1 MTSKP
6 IACLLAGAALFGTAR
21 AADLVPVHITVL
33 ADLDDDLYNAR
44 SGMGGGA
51 ATRMAGADCGGTVL
65 GGPVVVDAVNDH
77 NRAAEAPGLAAQAYD
92 AGADLL
98 MDVQNSPIAAAV
110 SKVATARHKLAIS
123 TGSANPGLTRAA
135 CSRYFYHYS
144 FDLPSIATATAT
156 YLASLPGNRRW
167 AMVAEDTGFGKGV
180 AAVMSPVV
188 AAHGAEVVKSIV
200 VPASTTDFSPAL
212 AEVRDAS
219 PDVVAVFSDG
229 AKGDDGVADVTRAA
243 LKATT
248 TTGLLYL
255 SDVDRVKDGY
265 AGVVAAVPWYW
276 NLDLGGPLR
285 GEPRWPP
292 PHRGPGGRLFGDDAM
307 VDRGPRGRHHGRGC
321 RDARPRRAQ
330 IRRHVRARRRVP
342 GQRSHGGARPLRRS
356 GQAIRAIDRAA
367 CLVRGPGDGSRR
379 DRVPR
384 GTGLQDAG
392 LMPPVR
398 SRPIRRRPPSAA
410 PTPRSRAGHPAKSVR
425 SLRDADFSFCSNAAR
440 AGDPLPGRP
449 LAPIGSSHRRAPCPD
464 RAPA

>member
-21 AADLVPVHITVL
+21 AADLVPVHITVM

-44 SGMGGGA
+44 SGMGGVD
-51 ATRMAGADCGGTVL
+51 ATRMAVADFWGTVL
-65 GGPVVVDAVNDH
+65 GRPIVVDAVNDH

-144 FDLPSIATATAT
+144 FDLPSIATATAA
-156 YLASLPGNRRW
+156 YLAGLPGNRRW

-180 AAVMSPVV
+180 AAVMSSVV
-188 AAHGAEVVKSIV
+188 AAHGGEVVKSVV

-212 AEVRDAS
+212 AEVRGAS

-276 NLDLGGPLR
+276 NLDPVARAWADRFAASHDGLR
-285 GEPRWPP
+285 PT
-292 PHRGPGGRLFGDDAM
+292 A
-307 VDRGPRGRHHGRGC
+307 
-321 RDARPRRAQ
+321 AQ
-330 IRRHVRARRRVP
+330 AADYSATTQWLTAVRAAGTTDADAVTHALDGHKFDDMFARGGEFRASDHMVVHDLYVVRV
-342 GQRSHGGARPLRRS
+342 R
-356 GQAIRAIDRAA
+356 
-367 CLVRGPGDGSRR
+367 
-379 DRVPR
+379 
-384 GTGLQDAG
+384 
-392 LMPPVR
+392 
-398 SRPIRRRPPSAA
+398 PSAQLTEPHA
-410 PTPRSRAGHPAKSVR
+410 WYEVLSTVPAGTAFPAGMDCKM
-425 SLRDADFSFCSNAAR
+425 
-440 AGDPLPGRP
+440 
-449 LAPIGSSHRRAPCPD
+449 PD
-464 RAPA
+464 